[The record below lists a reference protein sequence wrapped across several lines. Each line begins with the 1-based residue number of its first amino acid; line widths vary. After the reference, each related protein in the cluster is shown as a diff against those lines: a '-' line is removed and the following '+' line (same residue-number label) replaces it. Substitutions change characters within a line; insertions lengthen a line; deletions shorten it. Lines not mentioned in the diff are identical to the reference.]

1 MSGYWVYVVYLVTFT
16 QGNGAS
22 NLSIVLIA
30 RPLAALVLKSGLI
43 DLRGPPR
50 CRHDLS
56 AWSHYAF
63 PMKVHRP
70 SESPLDL
77 RVSRIISPTMDTTR
91 TPRILTHDE
100 RKAADAAFAG
110 RPLNP
115 TWSEAAKRV
124 YEGLIHALPSLPD
137 EPLVGQDE
145 NNPSNHVQAE
155 SPVTAPTVEEPRPEQ
170 SVTVENQLEPV
181 TDVSA
186 KQLTANRQ
194 QAIQAGLLI
203 DVSTVAQKL
212 GLTFPVTVTKPL
224 WEIGIAPSESIS
236 DEEKSQRLR
245 DVLMAFR
252 LRIASQTTLSPL
264 IDFPAMLALPPGEV
278 PQPVPLFALIQPDE
292 QNRAVATL
300 LLPNEVSAT
309 IIPMN

>member
-1 MSGYWVYVVYLVTFT
+1 
-16 QGNGAS
+16 
-22 NLSIVLIA
+22 
-30 RPLAALVLKSGLI
+30 
-43 DLRGPPR
+43 
-50 CRHDLS
+50 
-56 AWSHYAF
+56 
-63 PMKVHRP
+63 
-70 SESPLDL
+70 
-77 RVSRIISPTMDTTR
+77 MDTTR

-115 TWSEAAKRV
+115 AWSEAAKRV
-124 YEGLIHALPSLPD
+124 YEGLIHALPTLPD
-137 EPLVGQDE
+137 EPIVGREENSPAKQVQPEAGVPTPTTDE
-145 NNPSNHVQAE
+145 PK
-155 SPVTAPTVEEPRPEQ
+155 
-170 SVTVENQLEPV
+170 LEHPAISEDTQQPL
-181 TDVSA
+181 TDVQA
-186 KQLTANRQ
+186 KQLIANRQ
-194 QAIQAGLLI
+194 QAIQAGFLI
-203 DVSTVAQKL
+203 DVSTDAQKL

-236 DEEKSQRLR
+236 DEEKAQRLR

-264 IDFPAMLALPPGEV
+264 IDFPAMLSMPPGEV